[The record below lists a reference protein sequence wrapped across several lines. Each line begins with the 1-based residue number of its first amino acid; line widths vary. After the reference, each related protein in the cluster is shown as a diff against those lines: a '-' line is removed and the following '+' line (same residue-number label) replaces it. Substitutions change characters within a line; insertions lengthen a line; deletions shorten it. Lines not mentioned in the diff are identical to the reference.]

1 MSCFMQTKDITTKI
15 HYTTKDRGWGLGL
28 SLVKRIVEGHH
39 GGKVSVKSS
48 KLGKGTTFEV
58 VLPKHR

>member
-1 MSCFMQTKDITTKI
+1 
-15 HYTTKDRGWGLGL
+15 LGL